1 MYDFVDIHTHRPTE
15 ARTIRTAGIHP
26 WRSVETDAVLEEEL
40 ARLETGLSE
49 EPVDAVGEIGLDFA
63 RRELRD
69 PAIRSRQFTLF
80 RRQLDLAERNGKPV
94 VLHVVR
100 AFEETLREL
109 AGRRLPAV
117 IFHGFIGSPEQA
129 ARALAAGYY
138 LSFGERTARSPRT
151 IEALRLTPPDRIF
164 VESDKSPTPIAAI
177 YASIAALAGIPLIE
191 LRQAAARNY
200 ERLFENAN
208 NG

>member
-1 MYDFVDIHTHRPTE
+1 MFDFVDIHTHRPTG

-26 WRSVETDAVLEEEL
+26 WRAVETEAVLEEEL
-40 ARLETGLSE
+40 KRLETKLSE

-69 PAIRSRQFTLF
+69 PAIRSRQSALF

-100 AFEETLREL
+100 AFEETMREL
-109 AGRRLPAV
+109 DGRRLPAV
-117 IFHGFIGSPEQA
+117 ILHGFIGSPEQA

-151 IEALRLTPPDRIF
+151 IEALRATPPDRLF
-164 VESDKSPTPIAAI
+164 VESDESPTPIAAI
-177 YASIAALAGIPLIE
+177 YASIADLAGIPLEE

-200 ERLFENAN
+200 ERLFGNAN